1 MLGSHSKMGI
11 EAAPPPPGEQQ
22 QQVPMQAPTEV
33 EVVGDHAAAVAA
45 GPSCSLQLAKCEVS
59 EEGAPAPAG
68 ELSASSSV
76 ATPLRTFLLFM
87 GTGFMAAVAFL
98 DPGERGCTAR
108 WPHPTRA
115 ISATSTCS
123 TKRTSAGGT
132 CPEQSF
138 MKYL

>member
-11 EAAPPPPGEQQ
+11 EAAPPSPGEQ

-33 EVVGDHAAAVAA
+33 EVVEDHAAAVAA

-76 ATPLRTFLLFM
+76 ATPLRTFLFFM

-98 DPGERGCTAR
+98 DPGERGCTPLPPKHHTHAAQSAAVLEGHA
-108 WPHPTRA
+108 PNRA
-115 ISATSTCS
+115 S
-123 TKRTSAGGT
+123 
-132 CPEQSF
+132 
-138 MKYL
+138 